1 MLGPWIE
8 SAIRLTAYRGV
19 PGPQGGR
26 SCESRCCGATEAH
39 ADHWRAGGQ
48 NTNIGR
54 RLVMET
60 NPTADSSAKKVA
72 PTRPGW
78 KAAIV
83 VLAFII
89 GFAVFAST
97 IAT

>member
-1 MLGPWIE
+1 
-8 SAIRLTAYRGV
+8 
-19 PGPQGGR
+19 
-26 SCESRCCGATEAH
+26 
-39 ADHWRAGGQ
+39 
-48 NTNIGR
+48 
-54 RLVMET
+54 MET
-60 NPTADSSAKKVA
+60 NPTSDSSAKKVA